1 VEIAVVREA
10 DPAERRV
17 ALGAD
22 GVRRMVQ
29 LGHGV
34 RVEAGAGAGAWTTDA
49 ELAEAGG
56 QVSASL
62 EEVLG
67 GADVLVTVGPPERDD
82 VLGLL
87 ASGTAVVGMLA
98 PLQHGALLERLAAA
112 HVDAFSLEL
121 VPRITRAQA
130 MDVLSSQAMVAGYAA
145 ALRAAAAL
153 PRLLPMMVTAAGTL
167 APAKVLVLGAGVAG
181 LQAIATARRLGAV
194 VSAYDVRP
202 AAADEVRSL
211 GARFLELPLEAQEGS
226 GGYARAQSEAFL
238 ERQRAL
244 IGEHVAESDAVI
256 TTAAV
261 PGRKAPVLV
270 TAEMVESMRPGS
282 VLVDLAAESGGNCE
296 LSRPGETVEVGGGV
310 RVIGA
315 RNLPGDMALHAS
327 QLYGRN
333 LVAMVSLLSSEGRL
347 APRADDEIV
356 DATWVVRDGQ
366 VTFGRERSDVGTGA
380 AGTAPGT
387 SAGLGG
393 E

>member
-1 VEIAVVREA
+1 
-10 DPAERRV
+10 
-17 ALGAD
+17 
-22 GVRRMVQ
+22 
-29 LGHGV
+29 
-34 RVEAGAGAGAWTTDA
+34 
-49 ELAEAGG
+49 
-56 QVSASL
+56 
-62 EEVLG
+62 
-67 GADVLVTVGPPERDD
+67 
-82 VLGLL
+82 
-87 ASGTAVVGMLA
+87 
-98 PLQHGALLERLAAA
+98 
-112 HVDAFSLEL
+112 
-121 VPRITRAQA
+121 
-130 MDVLSSQAMVAGYAA
+130 
-145 ALRAAAAL
+145 
-153 PRLLPMMVTAAGTL
+153 
-167 APAKVLVLGAGVAG
+167 
-181 LQAIATARRLGAV
+181 

-256 TTAAV
+256 TAAAV